1 MSRASAE
8 VQESLQIM
16 EDVKR
21 SLWTYFWEEKVSLAP
36 HILTLVAPC
45 SKCT

>member
-1 MSRASAE
+1 MSTTSAE

-21 SLWTYFWEEKVSLAP
+21 SLWTHFWEKMVSLAP